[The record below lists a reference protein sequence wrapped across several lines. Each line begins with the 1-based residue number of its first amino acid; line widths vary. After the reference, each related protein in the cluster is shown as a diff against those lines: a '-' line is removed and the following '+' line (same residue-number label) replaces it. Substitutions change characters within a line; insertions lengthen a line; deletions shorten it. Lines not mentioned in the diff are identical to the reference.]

1 MTTAAREAEE
11 IFQGED
17 ILFPSTRAAISCIL
31 KFIFKFCF
39 FLFLAPEIL
48 FSFEA
53 IIQNLENV
61 KNICLV
67 RDYKAF
73 PAFNLKD

>member
-31 KFIFKFCF
+31 KFIFKFCVF
-39 FLFLAPEIL
+39 FVLGAG
-48 FSFEA
+48 
-53 IIQNLENV
+53 
-61 KNICLV
+61 NIVQLRGNYTKLRKCKKYLSC
-67 RDYKAF
+67 A
-73 PAFNLKD
+73 